1 MRNRGPFILNQ
12 SDAFVNAFGDTKTT
26 EGFAIVG
33 AFSHYF
39 TPQIRGELMGSY
51 GQLNYDRSATGI
63 VTAASAFGQANRRL
77 VGSRFGFVDTE
88 EYRLEASA
96 IWSPVKDLD
105 IGVDVLY
112 QNIDPKG
119 RVIGSE
125 SGAAGALLRSFD
137 DQDVVIG
144 RMRVQRDF

>member
-1 MRNRGPFILNQ
+1 MK
-12 SDAFVNAFGDTKTT
+12 AFGDTKTT

-105 IGVDVLY
+105 IGIDVL
-112 QNIDPKG
+112 
-119 RVIGSE
+119 
-125 SGAAGALLRSFD
+125 
-137 DQDVVIG
+137 
-144 RMRVQRDF
+144 

>member
-1 MRNRGPFILNQ
+1 
-12 SDAFVNAFGDTKTT
+12 VKAFGDTKTT

-63 VTAASAFGQANRRL
+63 VTAASAFGAENRRL
-77 VGSRFGFVDTE
+77 VGARFGFVDTA

-125 SGAAGALLRSFD
+125 SGAGALLRSFD

-144 RMRVQRDF
+144 RMRV

>member
-1 MRNRGPFILNQ
+1 
-12 SDAFVNAFGDTKTT
+12 
-26 EGFAIVG
+26 
-33 AFSHYF
+33 
-39 TPQIRGELMGSY
+39 MGSY
-51 GQLNYDRSATGI
+51 GQLNCDRAATG
-63 VTAASAFGQANRRL
+63 VVRATQPFGVANPRL

-88 EYRLEASA
+88 EFRVEGSA

-119 RVIGSE
+119 RVIGSDL
-125 SGAAGALLRSFD
+125 GAGGGRLRTFD

-144 RMRVQRDF
+144 RLRIQRDF

>member
-1 MRNRGPFILNQ
+1 
-12 SDAFVNAFGDTKTT
+12 
-26 EGFAIVG
+26 
-33 AFSHYF
+33 
-39 TPQIRGELMGSY
+39 MGSY

-119 RVIGSE
+119 RVIAVE
-125 SGAAGALLRSFD
+125 SGAGGSLLRSFD

>member
-1 MRNRGPFILNQ
+1 
-12 SDAFVNAFGDTKTT
+12 
-26 EGFAIVG
+26 
-33 AFSHYF
+33 
-39 TPQIRGELMGSY
+39 
-51 GQLNYDRSATGI
+51 
-63 VTAASAFGQANRRL
+63 
-77 VGSRFGFVDTE
+77 VDTA

-125 SGAAGALLRSFD
+125 SGAGALLRSFD

-144 RMRVQRDF
+144 RMRV